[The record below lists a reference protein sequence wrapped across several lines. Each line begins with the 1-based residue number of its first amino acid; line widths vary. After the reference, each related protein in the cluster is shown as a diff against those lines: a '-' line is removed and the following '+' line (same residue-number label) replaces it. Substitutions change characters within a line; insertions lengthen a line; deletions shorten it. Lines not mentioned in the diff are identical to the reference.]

1 MSTHIV
7 GEYLSSLLEGF
18 LNSDFVVTLIVLSF
32 LFHALNGIRILIMDT
47 FPFGDEEKLSIT
59 ALVVFLIISVFFLVR
74 L

>member
-7 GEYLSSLLEGF
+7 GERLSGLLDGF
-18 LNSDFVVTLIVLSF
+18 LNSGFIVTLIILSF
-32 LFHALNGIRILIMDT
+32 LFHALNGIRILILDV

-59 ALVVFLIISVFFLVR
+59 VLLIFLIISGFYLVK